1 MSLESLSNGD
11 GNKNGKKQLGLDWQ
25 NNVFARL
32 SLFFVPF
39 FAVVAL
45 LQRETA

>member
-11 GNKNGKKQLGLDWQ
+11 GNKNGKKQIGLDWQ
-25 NNVFARL
+25 NNIFARL
-32 SLFFVPF
+32 WLFFVPF

-45 LQRETA
+45 LRRETA